1 MRAQLIASFILTF
14 AVPAYS
20 DECGPPTG
28 EMDACI
34 FAELAAKEMAPSLP
48 KRMDQFQTLDM
59 VVANGRTSVFNI
71 VWGQTKADMDQMLAA
86 YGKTWRAITDD
97 IDRNAQTL
105 LCELDGTSNF
115 IKMGGIMQANYR
127 TKDWHP
133 FHTVRVSACP

>member
-1 MRAQLIASFILTF
+1 MLAIA
-14 AVPAYS
+14 APAHS

-34 FAELAAKEMAPSLP
+34 FAEMAAEYAAAYLP
-48 KRMDQFQTLDM
+48 KRIDKFQTLDA

-71 VWGQTKADMDQMLAA
+71 VWDQTKADMDQMLAA
-86 YGKTWRAITDD
+86 YGKTWDAITDD
-97 IDRNAQTL
+97 IDTNAQKFF
-105 LCELDGTSNF
+105 CEMSGTSDF

-133 FHTVRVSACP
+133 FHTVRVSTCP